1 MNMETILDSVQIL
14 LGFAA
19 LVLLVRKHGPT
30 KRAMRLNE
38 LAMMAVDYAEQMGG
52 TAPQKL
58 AHAIG
63 AAQRLDLKDGKRD
76 FSDAEIR
83 IAIEATIARRKV

>member
-1 MNMETILDSVQIL
+1 METILDVAQ
-14 LGFAA
+14 
-19 LVLLVRKHGPT
+19 LVLGLAAIVLLALKHGPS
-30 KRAMRLNE
+30 KRSLRLNE

-52 TAPQKL
+52 TKQQKL